1 VQKDGPASLPE
12 PIRLSVGTARFP
24 RDARLTGSTQFQ
36 RVFKNARLRST
47 DAVLAVLAV
56 ENELD
61 IARLGLVV
69 SRKAARRAVA
79 RNRVKRLIRNSF
91 RNKRQHLSG
100 LDIVVIG
107 RPGIENKSNAEL
119 RHALERHWKR
129 LGP

>member
-1 VQKDGPASLPE
+1 MRKGGPASPPE
-12 PIRLSVGTARFP
+12 PIRLSVGAARFP
-24 RDARLTGSTQFQ
+24 RDARLTGSAQFQ

-56 ENELD
+56 ENELS
-61 IARLGLVV
+61 IARLGLAI

-91 RNKRQHLSG
+91 RVNRQHLSG

-119 RHALERHWKR
+119 LNALARHWKR
-129 LGP
+129 LSH

>member
-1 VQKDGPASLPE
+1 MRKGGPAFPPE

-24 RDARLTGSTQFQ
+24 RGARLTGSAQFQ

-56 ENELD
+56 ENELS
-61 IARLGLVV
+61 IARLGLVI
-69 SRKAARRAVA
+69 SRKAARRAVD

-107 RPGIENKSNAEL
+107 RPGIESKSNAEL
-119 RHALERHWKR
+119 QNALERHWKR
-129 LGP
+129 LSH

>member
-1 VQKDGPASLPE
+1 MQKGGPASPPE
-12 PIRLSVGTARFP
+12 PNRLSVGTARFP
-24 RDARLTGSTQFQ
+24 RDARLTGSAQFQ

-56 ENELD
+56 ENELG
-61 IARLGLVV
+61 IARLGLVI

-107 RPGIENKSNAEL
+107 RPGIEHKSNATL
-119 RHALERHWKR
+119 LNALERHWQR
-129 LGP
+129 LSH